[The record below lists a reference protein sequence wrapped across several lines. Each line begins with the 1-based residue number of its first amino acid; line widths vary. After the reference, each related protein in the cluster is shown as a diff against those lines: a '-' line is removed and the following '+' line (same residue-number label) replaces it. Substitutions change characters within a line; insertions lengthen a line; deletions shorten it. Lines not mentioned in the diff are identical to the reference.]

1 MFGASLPLLLALVS
15 SFCYGTSKVL
25 VRKAGNVNQFV
36 GVLYTLAVAPPIL
49 ACFAVINGDAF
60 RTYNYNLW
68 AIGNLALSG
77 IIFLSLGRIFAYTS
91 INMIGASRASQL
103 TSTQVVFAAVLSV
116 AFLREQMT
124 IFLAAGTG
132 TIFLGE
138 LLISFSNPSGTRAIP
153 GELFRKGVLI
163 GLTGG
168 FLWGSGQLFAM
179 VGARALGSSTM
190 GSLTSYLFAMVV
202 QLMLA
207 VSSGNRSFVLGKRE
221 ALFMLASGT
230 LSTLAVL
237 SQYTALFSA
246 SVVSVSPIV
255 NTSPLI
261 ALALS
266 QLLMSHVELINRKV
280 LLGAILVVF
289 GAILVAAF

>member
-1 MFGASLPLLLALVS
+1 MSGLSLPLLLAFVS
-15 SFCYGTSKVL
+15 SFCFGTSKVL

-60 RTYNYNLW
+60 RTYNYSLW
-68 AIGNLALSG
+68 TIANLALSG
-77 IIFLSLGRIFAYTS
+77 AIFLVLGRVFAYTS
-91 INMIGASRASQL
+91 ISIIGASRSSQL
-103 TSTQVVFAAVLSV
+103 TGTQVIFAAVLSV
-116 AFLREQMT
+116 VFLREQIT
-124 IFLAAGTG
+124 VVLAVGTV

-138 LLISFSNPSGTRAIP
+138 LLISFSNPSGSHAIP
-153 GELFRKGVLI
+153 ARLFRKGVLI
-163 GLTGG
+163 GLAGG
-168 FLWGSGQLFAM
+168 FFWGSGQLFAM

-190 GSLTSYLFAMVV
+190 GSLTSYLFAITV
-202 QLMLA
+202 QLML
-207 VSSGNRSFVLGKRE
+207 VFSSGSRSFVLRRKE

-230 LSTLAVL
+230 VSALAVL
-237 SQYTALFSA
+237 SQYTALLVA
-246 SVVSVSPIV
+246 PVVSVSPIV

-261 ALALS
+261 TLIVS
-266 QLLMSHVELINRKV
+266 QLVMSQIEQVNRKV